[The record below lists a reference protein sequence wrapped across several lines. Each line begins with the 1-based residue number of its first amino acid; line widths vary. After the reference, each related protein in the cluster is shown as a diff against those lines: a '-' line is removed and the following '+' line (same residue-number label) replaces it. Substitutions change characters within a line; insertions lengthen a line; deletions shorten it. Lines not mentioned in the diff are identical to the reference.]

1 LQLNQKGKRV
11 PRGRP
16 RKYLYFDEIVLE
28 TLRNLPPTV
37 TEFGKLTDYAPVSN
51 LRREPRIDANGLK
64 ARRSTGA
71 RKWESWVD
79 VQTITF
85 EKEIGRFGKF

>member
-1 LQLNQKGKRV
+1 M

-16 RKYLYFDEIVLE
+16 RKYLRFDEIVLE
-28 TLRNLPPTV
+28 TLRNLPPTI
-37 TEFGKLTDYAPVSN
+37 TEFGKLTEYAPVSN
-51 LRREPRIDANGLK
+51 LRREPRVDANGLK

-85 EKEIGRFGKF
+85 EKEIGRFIKI

>member
-1 LQLNQKGKRV
+1 M

-16 RKYLYFDEIVLE
+16 RKYLRFDEIVLE

-37 TEFGKLTDYAPVSN
+37 TEFGKLTEYAPVPS
-51 LRREPRIDANGLK
+51 LRRKSRVNASGLK
-64 ARRSTGA
+64 ARRSKANRRT
-71 RKWESWVD
+71 EDWVD

-85 EKEIGRFGKF
+85 EKEVGRFNKI

>member
-1 LQLNQKGKRV
+1 M

-16 RKYLYFDEIVLE
+16 RKYLRFDEIVLE
-28 TLRNLPPTV
+28 TLRLLPPTV
-37 TEFGKLTDYAPVSN
+37 TEFGKLTEYASVPS
-51 LRREPRIDANGLK
+51 LRREPRVDANGLK

-85 EKEIGRFGKF
+85 EEEEVGRFIKI

>member
-1 LQLNQKGKRV
+1 M

-16 RKYLYFDEIVLE
+16 RENKLLYLDEVIDLALFYLPTATLNTPFTRRSKY
-28 TLRNLPPTV
+28 
-37 TEFGKLTDYAPVSN
+37 EFVPN
-51 LRREPRIDANGLK
+51 IRRESRVDANGLK

-71 RKWESWVD
+71 RRWESGVD

-85 EKEIGRFGKF
+85 EKEVRRSGKF

>member
-1 LQLNQKGKRV
+1 V

-16 RKYLYFDEIVLE
+16 RKYLRLDEIVLE
-28 TLRNLPPTV
+28 ALKFLPPDV
-37 TEFGKLTDYAPVSN
+37 PEFGKLTQYAAVPN
-51 LRREPRIDANGLK
+51 LRREPRVDAKGLK

-85 EKEIGRFGKF
+85 EEEISRYGKF

>member
-1 LQLNQKGKRV
+1 MYSMPRNKHNRLQLT
-11 PRGRP
+11 
-16 RKYLYFDEIVLE
+16 EIVDEALKH
-28 TLRNLPPTV
+28 LPITV
-37 TEFGKLTDYAPVSN
+37 PKFSN
-51 LRREPRIDANGLK
+51 LTSFSNVPNIRREQRVNADGLK

-85 EKEIGRFGKF
+85 EKETDRFNKI

>member
-1 LQLNQKGKRV
+1 ML
-11 PRGRP
+11 RGRP
-16 RKYLYFDEIVLE
+16 RKYLRFDEIVLE
-28 TLRNLPPTV
+28 TLRLLPPTV
-37 TEFGKLTDYAPVSN
+37 TEFGKLTEYAPVPS
-51 LRREPRIDANGLK
+51 LRREPRVDASGLK

-85 EKEIGRFGKF
+85 EEEVGRFIKI

>member
-1 LQLNQKGKRV
+1 MRK
-11 PRGRP
+11 GRP
-16 RKYLYFDEIVLE
+16 KKYLRFDEIVLE

-37 TEFGKLTDYAPVSN
+37 TEFGKLTEYAPVPN
-51 LRREPRIDANGLK
+51 LRRESRVDANGLK

-71 RKWESWVD
+71 RRWESWVD

-85 EKEIGRFGKF
+85 EEEVGRFIKI

>member
-1 LQLNQKGKRV
+1 M

-16 RKYLYFDEIVLE
+16 KKYLRLEEIVSE
-28 TLRNLPPTV
+28 VIRFLPPTV
-37 TEFGKLTDYAPVSN
+37 TEFGKLTEYAPVSN
-51 LRREPRIDANGLK
+51 LRREPRVDANGLK

-85 EKEIGRFGKF
+85 EKEIGRFNKI

>member
-1 LQLNQKGKRV
+1 V

-16 RKYLYFDEIVLE
+16 RKYLRFDEIVLE

-37 TEFGKLTDYAPVSN
+37 TEFGKLTEYAPVPS
-51 LRREPRIDANGLK
+51 LRREPRVDASGLK

-85 EKEIGRFGKF
+85 EKEVGSFGKF

>member
-1 LQLNQKGKRV
+1 MPRNKHNRLQLTEIV
-11 PRGRP
+11 DEAL
-16 RKYLYFDEIVLE
+16 KYLPI
-28 TLRNLPPTV
+28 TV
-37 TEFGKLTDYAPVSN
+37 SKFSN
-51 LRREPRIDANGLK
+51 LTSFSNVPNIRREQRVNADGLK

-85 EKEIGRFGKF
+85 EKETDRFNKI

>member
-1 LQLNQKGKRV
+1 V

-16 RKYLYFDEIVLE
+16 RKYLRFDEIVLE
-28 TLRNLPPTV
+28 TLRLLPPTV
-37 TEFGKLTDYAPVSN
+37 PEFEKLTDYAPVPN
-51 LRREPRIDANGLK
+51 LRRESRVDANGLK

-85 EKEIGRFGKF
+85 EEEVSRFIKI

>member
-1 LQLNQKGKRV
+1 M

-16 RKYLYFDEIVLE
+16 RKYLRLEEIVSE
-28 TLRNLPPTV
+28 AIRFLPPTV
-37 TEFGKLTDYAPVSN
+37 TEFGKLTEYAPVPS
-51 LRREPRIDANGLK
+51 LRRESRVNANGLK
-64 ARRSTGA
+64 ARRSTGS

-85 EKEIGRFGKF
+85 EKEISRSGKF

>member
-1 LQLNQKGKRV
+1 M
-11 PRGRP
+11 
-16 RKYLYFDEIVLE
+16 E

-37 TEFGKLTDYAPVSN
+37 TEFGKLTDYAPVPN
-51 LRREPRIDANGLK
+51 LRRESRVDANGLK

-71 RKWESWVD
+71 RRWESWVD

-85 EKEIGRFGKF
+85 EEEVGRFIKI

>member
-1 LQLNQKGKRV
+1 V

-16 RKYLYFDEIVLE
+16 RKYLRFDEIVLE

-37 TEFGKLTDYAPVSN
+37 TEFGKLTEYAPVPS
-51 LRREPRIDANGLK
+51 LRREPRADASGLK

-85 EKEIGRFGKF
+85 EEEVGRFIKI

>member
-1 LQLNQKGKRV
+1 M

-16 RKYLYFDEIVLE
+16 RENKVLYLDEVLDL
-28 TLRNLPPTV
+28 TLFYLSTAIPQFERLYTY
-37 TEFGKLTDYAPVSN
+37 DYVPS
-51 LRREPRIDANGLK
+51 LRRESRVDANGLK

-85 EKEIGRFGKF
+85 EKEISRSGKF

>member
-1 LQLNQKGKRV
+1 VRK
-11 PRGRP
+11 GRP
-16 RKYLYFDEIVLE
+16 KKYLRFDEIVLE

-37 TEFGKLTDYAPVSN
+37 TEFGKLTEYAPVPN
-51 LRREPRIDANGLK
+51 LRRESRVDANGLK

-71 RKWESWVD
+71 RRWESWVD

-85 EKEIGRFGKF
+85 EEEVGRFIKI

>member
-1 LQLNQKGKRV
+1 V

-16 RKYLYFDEIVLE
+16 REDKVLYFDEVLD
-28 TLRNLPPTV
+28 LALLYLPTV
-37 TEFGKLTDYAPVSN
+37 ILNTPFLRQSKYESISS
-51 LRREPRIDANGLK
+51 LRRKPRVDANGLK
-64 ARRSTGA
+64 ARRSTGT

-85 EKEIGRFGKF
+85 KKEIGKFGRF

>member
-1 LQLNQKGKRV
+1 MRKPNCLQLEEV
-11 PRGRP
+11 I
-16 RKYLYFDEIVLE
+16 DEALK
-28 TLRNLPPTV
+28 LLPPTIPK
-37 TEFGKLTDYAPVSN
+37 FTDIKNFSN
-51 LRREPRIDANGLK
+51 VPNIRREQRPDAKGSK

-85 EKEIGRFGKF
+85 EKEIGRSNKI

>member
-1 LQLNQKGKRV
+1 V

-16 RKYLYFDEIVLE
+16 RKYLRLEEIVSE
-28 TLRNLPPTV
+28 AIRFLPPTV
-37 TEFGKLTDYAPVSN
+37 TEFGKLTEYAPVPS
-51 LRREPRIDANGLK
+51 LRRESRVNANGLK

-71 RKWESWVD
+71 RRWESWVD

-85 EKEIGRFGKF
+85 EKEVGKFGKF

>member
-1 LQLNQKGKRV
+1 M

-16 RKYLYFDEIVLE
+16 RKYLRLEEIVSE
-28 TLRNLPPTV
+28 AIRFLPPTI
-37 TEFGKLTDYAPVSN
+37 TEFGKLTEYAPVSN
-51 LRREPRIDANGLK
+51 LRREPRVDANGLK

-71 RKWESWVD
+71 RRWESWVD

-85 EKEIGRFGKF
+85 EEEVGRFIKI

>member
-1 LQLNQKGKRV
+1 M

-16 RKYLYFDEIVLE
+16 RKYLRFDEIVLE

-37 TEFGKLTDYAPVSN
+37 TEFGKLTEYAPVSN
-51 LRREPRIDANGLK
+51 LRRESRANANGLK

-71 RKWESWVD
+71 CKWESWVD

-85 EKEIGRFGKF
+85 EEEVGRFIKI

>member
-1 LQLNQKGKRV
+1 M

-16 RKYLYFDEIVLE
+16 RKYLRFDEIVLE

-37 TEFGKLTDYAPVSN
+37 TEFGKLTSYAFVPS
-51 LRREPRIDANGLK
+51 LRREQRVDATGLK
-64 ARRSTGA
+64 ARRSKANRRT
-71 RKWESWVD
+71 ENWVD

-85 EKEIGRFGKF
+85 EKEISRSGKF

>member
-1 LQLNQKGKRV
+1 M

-16 RKYLYFDEIVLE
+16 KKYLRLEEIVSE
-28 TLRNLPPTV
+28 VIRFLPPTV
-37 TEFGKLTDYAPVSN
+37 PEFGKLTEYAPVSN
-51 LRREPRIDANGLK
+51 LRRESRVDANGLK

-85 EKEIGRFGKF
+85 EKEIGRFNKI

>member
-1 LQLNQKGKRV
+1 V

-16 RKYLYFDEIVLE
+16 RKYLRFDEIVLE

-37 TEFGKLTDYAPVSN
+37 TEFGKLTEYAPVPS
-51 LRREPRIDANGLK
+51 LRREPRVDASGLK

-85 EKEIGRFGKF
+85 EEEVGRFIKI

>member
-1 LQLNQKGKRV
+1 M

-16 RKYLYFDEIVLE
+16 RKYLRFDEIVLE

-37 TEFGKLTDYAPVSN
+37 TEFGKLTEYAPVPS
-51 LRREPRIDANGLK
+51 LRREPRANASGLK

-85 EKEIGRFGKF
+85 EEEVGRFGKF

>member
-1 LQLNQKGKRV
+1 M

-16 RKYLYFDEIVLE
+16 RKYLRFDEIVLE
-28 TLRNLPPTV
+28 TLRLLPPTV
-37 TEFGKLTDYAPVSN
+37 PEFGKLTDYAPVPN
-51 LRREPRIDANGLK
+51 LRRESRVDANGLK

-85 EKEIGRFGKF
+85 EEEVSRFIKI

>member
-1 LQLNQKGKRV
+1 M

-16 RKYLYFDEIVLE
+16 RKYLRFDEIVLE

-37 TEFGKLTDYAPVSN
+37 TEFGKLTEYAPVPS
-51 LRREPRIDANGLK
+51 LRREPRVDASGLK

-85 EKEIGRFGKF
+85 EEEVGRFNKI